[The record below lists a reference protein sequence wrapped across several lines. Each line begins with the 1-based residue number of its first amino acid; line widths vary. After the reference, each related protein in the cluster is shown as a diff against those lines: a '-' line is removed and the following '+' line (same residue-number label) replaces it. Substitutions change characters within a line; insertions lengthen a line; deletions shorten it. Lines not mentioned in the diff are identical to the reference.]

1 MAKPLSF
8 MDCPHCSK
16 RIRTDAVLCH
26 HCQQPPTARR
36 KTSRSRDRRDRDSDL
51 LDESDESPD
60 EDSEGHDAHYA
71 QSIGGYDAADDF
83 DYDEFVAEEF
93 GSGEPV
99 KKASG
104 IRTWIWITAWVLIIL
119 TLIPFL
125 IPIFIALG
133 G

>member
-26 HCQQPPTARR
+26 HCQQPPTSRR
-36 KTSRSRDRRDRDSDL
+36 RTSRSRDRNSDL

-60 EDSEGHDAHYA
+60 KDSEGHDAHYA

-93 GSGEPV
+93 GNGGPD
-99 KKASG
+99 KKARRV
-104 IRTWIWITAWVLIIL
+104 RTWIWITAWVLIIL
-119 TLIPFL
+119 TLVPFL
-125 IPIFIALG
+125 IPLINALSG
-133 G
+133 